1 MTTQIDVVIEGT
13 AQVIEVISAGPQGP
27 PGPAGA
33 SYSGPKITASTT
45 PPPNPSPGDIWIDI
59 S

>member
-1 MTTQIDVVIEGT
+1 MTTQIDVVVEGA
-13 AQVIEVISAGPQGP
+13 AQIIEVTTAGPQGP
-27 PGPAGA
+27 PGPAGE
-33 SYSGPKITASTT
+33 SYSGPKITASPT

>member
-1 MTTQIDVVIEGT
+1 VVEGT